1 MFVPPRNSDNIGMT
15 ITYPTGAVREAVLL
29 AEEDDVLKVATPT
42 GEVRTFTCRRGVWLS
57 EACEPVTLGFHTA
70 IGV

>member
-1 MFVPPRNSDNIGMT
+1 MDMT
-15 ITYPTGAVREAVLL
+15 VTYPTGAVREVVLL
-29 AEEDDVLKVATPT
+29 AEEDDVLRVATPT

-57 EACEPVTLGFHTA
+57 EACEPVTFDFQMA